1 LNKQML
7 TILTAIIIALL
18 GIGGYFLVKS
28 NKNNIDSTESSKVG
42 SFDLSGQPSLGKA
55 DAPVKVVL
63 FEDFK
68 CPACKSFEE
77 VNFKKLN
84 DDYISQ
90 GKVELYFVN
99 FAFIG
104 PDSTTAAIAT
114 ECVWEQ
120 NHEDFWK
127 YKKLLFANQ
136 GDESKQWATKE
147 FLVDL
152 ANQIPEL
159 DPTELENCLSSTRYD
174 EDVKNDYKMGVAA
187 GVNSTPSA
195 FVNGK
200 YVNPNS
206 YSQLSNAIEAELK

>member
-1 LNKQML
+1 MNKQVL

-28 NKNNIDSTESSKVG
+28 NNGNSVSAETSNIG

-55 DAPVKVVL
+55 GAPVKVVV

-77 VNFKKLN
+77 VNFEKLN
-84 DDYISQ
+84 NDFISQ
-90 GKVELYFVN
+90 GKVEFYYVN
-99 FAFIG
+99 FPFIG

-114 ECVWEQ
+114 ECVLEQSKDSFWE
-120 NHEDFWK
+120 

-136 GDESKQWATKE
+136 GDESKQWANKE

-159 DPTELENCLSSTRYD
+159 DPTKLEICLSSTRYD
-174 EDVKNDYKMGVAA
+174 KDVKNDYKMGVSA

-206 YSQLSNAIEAELK
+206 YSQLRAAIEAELK